1 MRSFGVASRDGTV
14 LQAWTND
21 ADGPLVLLCNGL
33 GTTPEF
39 WPALADPACGVRVV
53 SWFHR
58 GVAGSQRPADEGA
71 IGIDSMVED
80 TIAVLDSTGE
90 DAAVLAGWS
99 MGVNASF
106 ETALAHPDRVL
117 GLFALCGVPGETFST
132 MLSPLRVP
140 SPLRKPI
147 TVAAARGLSVIGA
160 PLSPLARGLAGLPM
174 AEDVLRCSGF
184 VLPPADP
191 EQVRTAM
198 TAFLRTDVD
207 WYFRLASA
215 LTEHPLVPLAQ
226 IIVPTAFVGGRY
238 DLLAG
243 HHEMRHA
250 SEQVSGATYLE
261 LPSSHFASLEYPDRV
276 HEQLLALVARALPP
290 GCG

>member
-1 MRSFGVASRDGTV
+1 MRSYEVASRDGTV
-14 LQAWTND
+14 LRAWTND

-58 GVAGSQRPADEGA
+58 GVAGSQRPADERA

-80 TIAVLDSTGE
+80 AIAVLDSTGE
-90 DAAVLAGWS
+90 DAAVLGGWS

-106 ETALAHPDRVL
+106 ETTLAHPDRVL

-140 SPLRKPI
+140 RLLRKPI
-147 TVAAARGLSVIGA
+147 TVAAARGLSLVGA
-160 PLSPLARGLAGLPM
+160 PLSPLARRMARLPL
-174 AEDVLRCSGF
+174 AEDVLQRSGF

-191 EQVRTAM
+191 QQVRAAM

-215 LTEHPLVPLAQ
+215 LTEHPLVALPHIA
-226 IIVPTAFVGGRY
+226 VPTAFVAGRH

-250 SEQVSGATYLE
+250 SEQVPGATYLE

-276 HEQLLALVARALPP
+276 HEQLLALVARTLP
-290 GCG
+290 GGSG